1 MSVQL
6 DIVVRPE
13 VRLDAKWL
21 KTDLKRL
28 LYRDGLAEL
37 WNEMIRDGE
46 IVGSFSDGLINTAG
60 ITARKGESGHYYCNM
75 RVLSCLCCD
84 GICGPQHG
92 CNCGPCQKL
101 DEEEATRTNVLA
113 EKTTP
118 ARRTMDSWLWGPQPS
133 LSDLT
138 ECIDLLIKEQRKL
151 CYEVANSTLSSTRL
165 KQRLVVARRYLM
177 ALVRHKPQETKDIP
191 MASKPA
197 VKLQKMMRPN
207 EKATLGLARVGS
219 RAALNFSFAYLRRA
233 WRSGED
239 IEFCSELLSESLEA
253 LQSLPEATLFDETN
267 VSQVWL
273 EVVERSAKFLRQVVT
288 GDITSGRSWCPI
300 PLTDQHTA
308 LCLLLELVT
317 QRATLSSLLDSVCLL
332 LHLSGKHKHQDNRV
346 IPPGS
351 TAPLIPLLR
360 RLNTIPASKSRRS
373 DENMAPGPCE
383 VLLKYLRLPD
393 DDSTSVDL
401 RKAAVIIMCNLSR
414 LAAPLLP
421 PLITD
426 RFPKS
431 QNQTFQEVLAWGS
444 VKFGNGA
451 SPFYCDAI
459 AELGIKQLCCTERA
473 LMILSISGNVYMMYY
488 GSETQY
494 PQRVHGFSDKPV
506 TMIASHSDG
515 KHYLALTQENS
526 VYSWG
531 NGDGGRLGHGDR
543 TWYDEPKL
551 IDALV
556 DKNITFVACGSTYSA
571 ALSSNGELYT
581 WGRGNYGRLG
591 HGNTEDVTVPTLVTG
606 LNGHMV
612 VHVACGSG
620 DSQTLCVTASGIVF
634 SWGDGDY
641 GKLGRGG
648 CDGSKTPK
656 IVDKLLDINVTKVY
670 CGGQFSAALTA
681 YGEVYT
687 WGKGEAYRLGHGN
700 EEHVSYPKAI
710 EALKTKKVKDLC
722 VGSLHVLALTEDQ
735 LVYGWGRNDYGQI
748 DPALESVVAEP
759 TICPTL
765 SGKNVIGLA
774 CGPSQSFAWC
784 TSAWSVATRVP
795 FVVDVSE
802 DTFRLLD
809 ALLNKA
815 CEGLPGTRPPTQDRE
830 CLAVAALNL
839 LRLQLHTMITHNIE
853 AKSLGL
859 LLGSLKQRCV
869 TLASGTGILATIQ
882 EAAQAVLQTG
892 WSILLPTANE
902 RAKTLSNFLSKSNE
916 SDEQTITTGDNN
928 IIIIN
933 NNNNNANNNTNNN
946 PNNNNNTNNANN
958 NANINNNNNCN
969 INNNGQRFMADLL
982 VSSLMADGGL
992 ELALKTAIK
1001 AETSELSDDKE
1012 FFSMN
1017 GTTTASKSSD
1027 AVKQAKELNS
1037 EKNNNTSISLLQL
1050 VKQLI
1055 KNGTCTTRSK
1065 LQHGWSDQSIR
1076 GNEEPLS
1083 RQRSDA
1089 SPSLN
1094 LLLKFQRL
1102 VVARFYDCVH
1112 QPTSENSRDQEML
1125 GAESLLSKYISLI
1138 SVHVTNIAS
1147 LAAELANISLKQFV
1161 FVCTILKGDIIH
1173 VLLPELVTCLIL
1185 LQVDY
1190 PMLLLQMNW
1199 MDRIG
1204 PMLEAL
1210 DRFNKLVP
1218 GIDRNEGDEL
1228 SWPGIIAPQ
1237 HSNKISISD
1246 ELSVIRWADLEN
1258 HNRDGGLWVVVNNN
1272 VYDVQDVV
1280 RFEATADTSEEG
1292 IREKIALGWDA
1303 SHSGVS
1309 SAPRNQQQ
1317 QQQQPQQP
1325 QQQQLPVLPRS
1336 MMDSYFVGHY
1346 CHSEPEN
1353 TEITIHAT
1361 DVCSSLLD
1369 TQRALG
1375 FLLGLHAHRMRQSLP
1390 LQPAEEEAGVWLD
1403 ANFFRGGLQIL
1414 QPPNPYEEEKG
1425 EARSNTSTAANSPTE
1440 PQLPVRT
1447 KNEPQKEKDDRV
1459 TVFVHALAE
1468 THRTEPQVHAFLA
1481 IVDKYSKTNNLL
1493 AHTEFSGD
1501 HPVEEVGRL
1510 LMAVMVKHLGLGY
1523 QAIET
1528 IDQEA
1533 AGNGTNGKLPK
1544 PLADMVRAIHQTKWN
1559 FIRIRQQ
1566 QNRSYKEVCAPAQEK
1581 CRFLLHEVRS
1591 ATSYEIKGLR
1601 DTKLLHTV
1609 PRFKRAVRT
1618 VIRDIV
1624 RGNRGSPSKPE
1635 DIVNVSIQNGKI
1647 RKKSEEDVT
1656 PKEGSVSTKPSP
1668 SSPSKLENTL
1678 DVRKRIGKITE
1689 KIKQKP
1695 LNIDA
1700 TELMA
1705 NIINFVVTEDGADVE
1720 TLRRAMYCQTQRAK
1734 LREQGILMMQEL
1746 LGKDNLITSVKYSLL
1761 NGWLGLTHEN
1771 TRLGEET
1778 IAHCLD
1784 NIQSITPY
1792 QKSRIILA
1800 EAEVISWAVKAL
1812 RAYVVQAEVPSKPK
1826 ISDKSSLNQ
1835 GTYTWL
1841 RKLPR
1846 ARFLLTILGMLTN
1859 YQHANEIGLLINSGM
1874 LSSVLTLLRQIG
1886 PAAATT
1892 TVNTNTNATANIN
1905 VNVNS
1910 NVNANVNA
1918 NATATTSSMGI
1929 RPAIEPETD
1938 EFKSKDTTTAIY
1950 EDALEKSKPPSV
1962 QLTGIELAALMKV
1975 GTRVVR
1981 GEDWKWGDQDGPPP
1995 GEGRVIHDPGVDGWV
2010 RVQWDNGTTNSY
2022 RMGKEGKYDL
2032 QLAEPSTPAATDS
2045 DLDTPLDTVK
2055 PSSNCRVGGDLVPDI
2070 HPTTC
2075 LKSASLALLRVLLLC
2090 CGIVADKVT
2099 PSAIKTL
2106 ASVLRGVTSA
2116 AHKADSIVAIQS
2128 SQISQESPETWAT
2141 LSMLRAIANSSGLCK
2156 SLSTKAWID
2165 FLLNVI
2171 GEERNSNLEKQI
2183 MAVRLLN
2190 TVLPCWSAENP
2201 SAVPFLERT
2210 FRIMGRIALS
2220 CDLGSSSEPYA
2231 NRCRVSLTASHSS
2244 TIVEEL
2250 VSLIRYLHTVL
2261 NWNVTLN
2268 AFLAS
2273 KLSLASDLLSDGPLF
2288 HIQVNENGGENSLSI
2303 QQTVMA
2309 TLVVIGGLDD
2319 RPRIGDLVDVDGQ
2332 IGTIYRFTKHAK
2344 VLVKMHNSDIRH
2356 KLPFFSVKRIGEK
2369 FRLDRMPLPDSF
2381 LSTWANLLLGH
2392 RGLDKR
2398 PNGMPVI
2405 AGTVNPSVLRTQQQQ
2420 LAALNAGKAIL
2431 DHQTKLRKV
2440 LRQPINKKNE
2450 CSANDEDLGVSRV
2463 SAVHASNRAVE
2474 NNSENRRR
2482 RLVRSRGDGRGSCT
2496 GIGISV
2502 GTGIGVCAR
2511 RSRNHA
2517 HAARLES
2524 VNSPTRDIAIVT
2536 AALGNDDDNEEEN
2549 VNDTLNNEYDRIVD
2563 EEERDDDND
2572 NEDDHNDEDDE
2583 DNDDDDD
2590 DDNNNKDELNAEQE
2604 IREAESCWTGDD
2616 ARHAPPSINVN
2627 TDVDINNDPDRDQD
2641 HDHENRIDNDHNEN
2655 DNHAEDGEACR
2666 DRRVTLFQE
2675 MLLRATR
2682 PQPLKP
2688 IFKRKEL
2695 EVAALT
2701 VSQYL
2706 ASELSHSP
2714 IQRVG
2719 GGPISEPDS
2728 PASDCSLVSLTSSQK
2743 KHCRSSG
2750 NGRKSPPPMS
2760 PLIAQLTEMGFPKK
2774 SVEFAIKS
2782 LSTAVG
2788 YITAE
2793 SVVAWLLENPDAA
2806 LSDSETLSSVYGL
2819 SDPEDSTS
2827 ENIDDSPSAT
2837 DAVSSTMPPNYMKR
2851 SDFLSVDEYATYVR
2865 DNLIPGMLVRCCKS
2879 YEEVEY
2885 GDVGQVTKIDPGG
2898 LHDLN
2903 VQVTWQRRG
2912 GTYWVR
2918 FIHIEL
2924 LGHPPTIPGGP
2935 VTLKVGDKVRVKAS
2949 VTVPKYKW
2957 GSVNHQSVGVVTCI
2971 INDGKDVS
2979 VDFPQQNS
2987 WTGCAIEM
2995 ERVPSCHHSVSC
3007 NSCHLL
3013 PISGPR
3019 FKCKYCENYNLC
3031 ENCFY
3036 TKRCHR
3042 HGFSRIVEPGSAAVY
3057 AGKPG
3062 RYHRQDFS
3070 ESSLIDDWS
3079 KCIRTLTVSSREN
3092 WAARL
3097 VDESGW
3103 YWQSCGVQGQHWIR
3117 LEMLPGILVHS
3128 LKLMVNPQD
3137 GSYMP
3142 SLIAVHVGD
3151 SFNRLAELATI
3162 NVWHTDTSVLL
3173 LQDSKEYYPC
3183 IEIAIKQCRN
3193 GGIDCKIHGLRIVG
3207 KKKVFENQLATS
3219 VSFLAS
3225 DWEIVQEQMN
3235 AQRPIEAPQHSAV
3248 YVWGLNDKD
3257 QLGGL
3262 NGSKI
3267 KRPIYSEVLSKLK
3280 PMYIAGGSKT
3290 LFVVSQEGKLYACG
3304 EGTNGRLGF
3313 GDESNVC
3320 EPKPI
3325 PFLSQYVIRKVAV
3338 HSGGKHVLALTKDG
3352 KVFSW
3357 GEGEDGKLGHGNCLT
3372 LPKPRLIESF
3382 KSKRIRDI
3390 ACGSGHSAAVTSRG
3404 ELYTW
3409 GLGEYGRLGHGD
3421 TATQLKPR
3429 LVQAL
3434 IGQRVIQVACGSRDA
3449 QTMALTADGSVYSWG
3464 DGDFGKLGRGGSD
3477 GCYTP
3482 LLIDRLNGLGVVQIE
3497 CGAQFSLALTKYGE
3511 VWTWGKGDYFRL
3523 GHGNDHHVRKPTLVE
3538 GLRGKKVI
3546 HVAVGALHCLAVT
3559 DTGQVYAWGDND
3571 HGQQG
3576 NGSTAVNKKPSL
3588 VNELDDTRVN
3598 RVSCGSSH
3606 SIAWVLTD
3614 QPAVSNQ
3621 EPVTF
3626 ATAKDPLGQT
3636 LLRFK
3641 STAGD
3646 AGATCAPSCSING
3659 FGVTAGTSSS
3669 SGGGSS
3675 GANGGGSGS
3684 SGTVV
3689 IPGTSSSTYD
3699 DSAIASG
3706 SRSGANANG
3715 TSSTASRPSL
3725 ASIILS
3731 LESNVAKQQALQH
3744 VINAL
3749 RIMQARIAVVTA
3761 LQSHSMLKITTGA
3774 QANGS
3779 SGSGSGDVTG
3789 SYTPAVEASSDTIAV
3804 GAVGTVGAVAGSV
3817 DETNIGTGAGH
3828 AVYQN
3833 VGESSQGGGEAPANA
3848 AEVASLIANPRTSP
3862 ESEDYPLTMFPS
3874 MSSSASLSSRASKMS
3889 SSAMSVIAA
3898 TLTSNAQLVGEGNNS
3913 VDSNLDDFTSTIAEE
3928 DARMLVDLLK
3938 LAVANRVCKGA
3949 RETISSVLIALAKTN
3964 HSIRTMILEICIT
3977 ELEDTVASS
3986 NNGTN
3991 LPQPVVQE
3999 SPHPYIDGTTLTGH
4013 VKIPGAEA
4021 LRVEF
4026 DRRCSTERRHDPLA
4040 FMDTNNRVIAVKSG
4054 REYSEWANG
4063 EIRVPGD
4070 ELRWRF
4076 SSDGSVN
4083 GWGWRFTVYP
4093 VFASLSGHELISDR
4107 AVLSQPAIGL
4117 AESLLDNGLIGL
4129 DRNVAT
4135 RLAATLAQCSQLSVL
4150 SAQQRMWALKK
4161 LQVVYTSGPS
4171 IRPEVALTTLLGS
4184 LPQALLKQY
4193 FYEDPLVRGG
4203 KQLMHS
4209 DFFKVLAALACD
4221 IELDGMHCCSEIH
4234 KWSWFR
4240 RYCLSA
4246 RVAKAL
4252 VNRTPLPRA
4261 FCLEVVKR
4269 INEMNADGETTNR
4282 DHESHELFKQEHD
4295 EQLLQWLNRRPEDWT
4310 LSWDGSGAIY
4320 GWGHN
4325 HRGQL
4330 GGLEGAKVKLPV
4342 LCESLSALRPVQLTG
4357 GEQTLFAVT
4366 ADGKVYATGY
4376 GAGGRLGI
4384 GGTDSVT
4391 VPTLLESIQHVFVKK
4406 VAVNS
4411 GGKHCLALS
4420 SEGHVYS
4427 WGEGDDGKLGHGNRL
4442 FYDRPKLIEEL
4453 LGTEIVDIACGGNHS
4468 AAITSTGWLYTWG
4481 KGRYGRLGHGDS
4493 EDQLTPKL
4501 VEALQDYKVI
4511 DIACGSGDAQT
4522 LCVTDDDN
4530 VWSWGDGDYGKLGR
4544 GGSDGCKVPMKI
4556 ESLAGLGV
4564 IKVECGSQFS
4574 VALTRSGAIYTWG
4587 KGDYHRL
4594 GHGTDDHVRR
4604 PRKITALQNK
4614 KIISIA
4620 TGSLHCVACS
4630 DKGEVF
4636 TWGDNDEGQLGDGT
4650 TGALQRPRL
4659 VRALQGEKI
4668 TRVACGSAHTVAWST
4683 TKATQTKMPAVTPME
4698 YDLVKDLPFSV
4709 LHNRL
4714 VLLHHFAE
4722 LLCPCLPMFPIT
4734 GALSLSK
4741 LAPILV
4747 YSIKEATFRK
4757 VVQATMVRDRQHGPV
4772 IELNR
4777 IQVKRARS
4785 KGGLAGPDGIK
4796 SVFGQ
4801 MVSKMSLLTQD
4812 VLFFPHRVWKV
4823 KFVGESVDDCG
4834 GGYSESIAEMC
4845 DELQNGSLP
4854 LFIPTPNGREDNG
4867 TNRDCFLLNPTADS
4881 PLHLNMFR
4889 FLGILMGIAIRT
4901 GSPLSLNL
4909 AEPVWKQ
4916 LAGSSLTPA
4925 DLTEVDRDYVPGL
4938 LCIRDMD
4945 PDEKVFQTLE
4955 MPFST
4960 PSAVGHDVPLS
4971 NRYQK
4976 ITPANK
4982 HEYVRL
4988 ALNYR
4993 LHEFDA
4999 QVTAVR
5005 DGMSKVIPVPFLA
5018 LFSGTE
5024 LETMVCGSPDIPLTL
5039 LKSVATYKGIEAS
5052 APLIQWFWEVMED
5065 FSNQERSLF
5074 LRFVWGRTRLPR
5086 TIADFRGRDFV
5097 LQVMDKYNPPD
5108 HFLPE
5113 SYTCFFLLKMPRY
5126 SCKLVLCQKL
5136 KYAIHF
5142 CKSIDTDEYARVQAA
5157 TNSDT
5162 EETDSLASEEH
5173 TSL

>member
-1 MSVQL
+1 MSIQL
-6 DIVVRPE
+6 DIVIRPE
-13 VRLDAKWL
+13 IRLDAKWL

-37 WNEMIRDGE
+37 WNEMVRDGE
-46 IVGSFSDGLINTAG
+46 IVGSFSDGLINAAG
-60 ITARKGESGHYYCNM
+60 IIAKKGESGHYYCNM

-84 GICGPQHG
+84 GICGPHRG

-101 DEEEATRTNVLA
+101 DEEEAARANKLV
-113 EKTTP
+113 EKSMP
-118 ARRTMDSWLWGPQPS
+118 SQQVIDSWLWGPQPS
-133 LSDLT
+133 ICDLT
-138 ECIDLLIKEQRKL
+138 TCIDLLIKEQRKL
-151 CYEVANSTLSSTRL
+151 CYEVANSTLSATRL
-165 KQRLVVARRYLM
+165 RQRLVVARRYLT
-177 ALVRHKPQETKDIP
+177 ALSRHKPQETKEIP
-191 MASKPA
+191 ASPKPA
-197 VKLQKMMRPN
+197 TKLQKIVRPN

-253 LQSLPEATLFDETN
+253 LQSLPEATLFDENN

-288 GDITSGRSWCPI
+288 GEIVNGRSWCPI
-300 PLTDQHTA
+300 PLADQHTA

-332 LHLSGKHKHQDNRV
+332 LQLSGKHKHQDNRV
-346 IPPGS
+346 MPPGS
-351 TAPLIPLLR
+351 MAPLVPLLR
-360 RLNTIPASKSRRS
+360 RLNAIPALKSRRT
-373 DENMAPGPCE
+373 DVNVTPGPCE
-383 VLLKYLRLPD
+383 VLLKYLRLPE

-421 PLITD
+421 PIVTD
-426 RFPKS
+426 RFLKNQS
-431 QNQTFQEVLAWGS
+431 QTLQEVLAWGS
-444 VKFGNGA
+444 VKFGGTGS

-473 LMILSISGNVYMMYY
+473 LMILSTSGNVYMMYY

-494 PQRVHGFSDKPV
+494 PQRVYGFSDKFV
-506 TMIASHSDG
+506 AMIASHPDG
-515 KHYLALTQENS
+515 KHYLALTEDSS

-543 TWYDEPKL
+543 TWYEEPKL
-551 IDALV
+551 IESLV
-556 DKNITFVACGSTYSA
+556 DKNITFIACGSTYSA

-591 HGNTEDVTVPTLVTG
+591 HGNSDDVMVPTLVSA
-606 LNGHMV
+606 LNGHMIV
-612 VHVACGSG
+612 YVACGSG

-648 CDGSKTPK
+648 CNGSKTPK
-656 IVDKLLDINVTKVY
+656 IVDKLLDINVAKVY

-700 EEHVSYPKAI
+700 EEHVRYPKAI
-710 EALKTKKVKDLC
+710 EALKTKKVKELC

-748 DPALESVVAEP
+748 DPALGTIVSEP
-759 TICPTL
+759 TLCPTL
-765 SGKNVIGLA
+765 SGKNVIGLV
-774 CGPSQSFAWC
+774 CGPTQSFAWC
-784 TSAWSVATRVP
+784 TSAWSVASRVA
-795 FVVDVSE
+795 FVVDICE

-809 ALLNKA
+809 TLLSKA
-815 CEGLPGTRPPTQDRE
+815 CEGLPSTRPPTQDRE
-830 CLAVAALNL
+830 CLAVATLNL
-839 LRLQLHTMITHNIE
+839 IRLQLHTMITHNIDC
-853 AKSLGL
+853 KSIGL
-859 LLGSLKQRCV
+859 AGSPLLNSLKQRCV
-869 TLASGTGILATIQ
+869 TLASSVGILATIQ

-902 RAKTLSNFLSKSNE
+902 RAKTLSNFLSKANGNL
-916 SDEQTITTGDNN
+916 EQLNATNNNNN
-928 IIIIN
+928 INNSN
-933 NNNNNANNNTNNN
+933 NNNNNGVSGSSSSGSSSSSSSSGSS
-946 PNNNNNTNNANN
+946 
-958 NANINNNNNCN
+958 INS
-969 INNNGQRFMADLL
+969 NNGQQFMADLL

-992 ELALKTAIK
+992 ELALKTAVK
-1001 AETSELSDDKE
+1001 AETTDAADEKE
-1012 FFSMN
+1012 FLAIN
-1017 GTTTASKSSD
+1017 KSSD
-1027 AVKQAKELNS
+1027 AKQTKELNS
-1037 EKNNNTSISLLQL
+1037 EKNNATISLLQL

-1055 KNGTCTTRSK
+1055 KNGSCITKSR
-1065 LQHGWSDQSIR
+1065 LAAAEQSDRAS
-1076 GNEEPLS
+1076 EES
-1083 RQRSDA
+1083 QRRDSY
-1089 SPSLN
+1089 PSLN

-1102 VVARFYDCVH
+1102 LIGQVYECINE
-1112 QPTSENSRDQEML
+1112 PGTKNCRDQEML
-1125 GAESLLSKYISLI
+1125 GAESLLKKYISQI
-1138 SVHVTNIAS
+1138 SVHVIEVMS
-1147 LAAELANISLKQFV
+1147 LAAELANTGIKRFV
-1161 FVCTILKGDIIH
+1161 AVTTVLRGDIVN

-1185 LQVDY
+1185 LQLDH
-1190 PMLLLQMNW
+1190 PMLLLNTNW
-1199 MDRIG
+1199 MEIMT
-1204 PMLEAL
+1204 PMLDAL
-1210 DRFNKLVP
+1210 DQFNKLVP
-1218 GIDRNEGDEL
+1218 TIDKNEIDDL

-1237 HSNKISISD
+1237 HGNKVSIS
-1246 ELSVIRWADLEN
+1246 EEPSVVRWADLEN

-1272 VYDVQDVV
+1272 VYDVQDARLDGKSNSLEGLQRSVAGSWEGGAAGADVTAVV
-1280 RFEATADTSEEG
+1280 RG
-1292 IREKIALGWDA
+1292 
-1303 SHSGVS
+1303 
-1309 SAPRNQQQ
+1309 
-1317 QQQQPQQP
+1317 
-1325 QQQQLPVLPRS
+1325 QLPRT

-1353 TEITIHAT
+1353 AEITVDVT
-1361 DVCSSLLD
+1361 DACSSLLD
-1369 TQRALG
+1369 TERALA

-1390 LQPAEEEAGVWLD
+1390 LQTAEEEAGVWLH
-1403 ANFFRGGLQIL
+1403 ANFLRGGLQIL
-1414 QPPNPYEEEKG
+1414 QPPNPYEEEKD

-1440 PQLPVRT
+1440 PASVPVRT
-1447 KNEPQKEKDDRV
+1447 KNELQKEKEDRV
-1459 TVFVHALAE
+1459 TAFVYALAE
-1468 THRTEPQVHAFLA
+1468 THNRTDPQVQTFLS
-1481 IVDKYSKTNNLL
+1481 IVEKYSKANNLL
-1493 AHTEFSGD
+1493 AHIDFYGD
-1501 HPVEEVGRL
+1501 HPVEEVSRL
-1510 LMAVMVKHLGLGY
+1510 LMAVIVKHLALGN
-1523 QAIET
+1523 QAISL
-1528 IDQEA
+1528 IDQEI
-1533 AGNGTNGKLPK
+1533 GNENGARLTK
-1544 PLADMVRAIHQTKWN
+1544 PLAEMVRAIHQTKWN
-1559 FIRIRQQ
+1559 LIRIRQQ

-1591 ATSYEIKGLR
+1591 ATSYEMKGLR
-1601 DTKLLHTV
+1601 DLKLLYAA
-1609 PRFKRAVRT
+1609 PRFKRIVRT
-1618 VIRDIV
+1618 VIRDI
-1624 RGNRGSPSKPE
+1624 RKNRESPSKPE
-1635 DIVNVSIQNGKI
+1635 DIVNASIQNAKI
-1647 RKKSEEDVT
+1647 KSKSDEDTT
-1656 PKEGSVSTKPSP
+1656 PKEAKPP
-1668 SSPSKLENTL
+1668 SSPRFENLL
-1678 DVRKRIGKITE
+1678 DAKKTFGKITE
-1689 KIKQKP
+1689 RIRQRT
-1695 LNIDA
+1695 LNIDSN
-1700 TELMA
+1700 ELMTS
-1705 NIINFVVTEDGADVE
+1705 IINFVITEDGGDVE
-1720 TLRRAMYCQTQRAK
+1720 TLRRAMYCQMQRAK
-1734 LREQGILMMQEL
+1734 LREQGILMMQQL
-1746 LGKDNLITSVKYSLL
+1746 LRKDCLITSVKYSLL
-1761 NGWLGLTHEN
+1761 NGWLGLSHEN
-1771 TRLGEET
+1771 KFLADGIT
-1778 IAHCLD
+1778 HCLE
-1784 NIQSITPY
+1784 NIRSITPY
-1792 QKSRIILA
+1792 QKSKIVLA
-1800 EAEVISWAVKAL
+1800 EAEVTSWAVQAL
-1812 RAYVVQAEVPSKPK
+1812 RAFVVQAEVPTKPK
-1826 ISDKSSLNQ
+1826 VSDKSSLNQ

-1846 ARFLLTILGMLTN
+1846 ARFLLTILGMLSN
-1859 YQHANEIGLLINSGM
+1859 YRDANEIGLLINSGTI
-1874 LSSVLTLLRQIG
+1874 SSILTLLRQIG
-1886 PAAATT
+1886 PCAF
-1892 TVNTNTNATANIN
+1892 ANE
-1905 VNVNS
+1905 S
-1910 NVNANVNA
+1910 K
-1918 NATATTSSMGI
+1918 TKE
-1929 RPAIEPETD
+1929 AI
-1938 EFKSKDTTTAIY
+1938 TAIY
-1950 EDALEKSKPPSV
+1950 EDSLEKTKPPSV
-1962 QLTGIELAALMKV
+1962 QPNGMELAALMKI

-1981 GEDWKWGDQDGPPP
+1981 GVDWKWGDQDGPPP
-1995 GEGRVIHDPGVDGWV
+1995 GEGRVIGELGEDGWI

-2032 QLAEPSTPAATDS
+2032 KLVEPPTPPETDS
-2045 DLDTPLDTVK
+2045 DVDSPLDVAAGGVTVSK
-2055 PSSNCRVGGDLVPDI
+2055 TEKKNDCTDV

-2075 LKSASLALLRVLLLC
+2075 LKSASVTVLRIVLLC
-2090 CGIVADKVT
+2090 CGIEADRVS
-2099 PSAIKTL
+2099 PSAVKIL
-2106 ASVLRGVTSA
+2106 ASVLRGIISSA
-2116 AHKADSIVAIQS
+2116 YKHNFSAQS
-2128 SQISQESPETWAT
+2128 QLAREHHESWAS
-2141 LSMLRAIANSSGLCK
+2141 LGLLRAIGKSQELCK
-2156 SLSTKAWID
+2156 SLSTNAWID

-2171 GEERNSNLEKQI
+2171 AEEANPNLEKQI
-2183 MAVRLLN
+2183 MAVRLLAA
-2190 TVLPCWSAENP
+2190 VLPSWSGDNP
-2201 SAVPFLERT
+2201 NMTPLLEKI
-2210 FRIMGRIALS
+2210 FRILGHIALA
-2220 CDLGSSSEPYA
+2220 CDLGTSSELYS
-2231 NRCRVSLTASHSS
+2231 NKCRVSLTASHCS
-2244 TIVEEL
+2244 TVAEEL
-2250 VSLIRYLHTVL
+2250 VSLIRRLHSL
-2261 NWNVTLN
+2261 SKWNPTLN

-2288 HIQVNENGGENSLSI
+2288 HIQVNENGGENSVHI
-2303 QQTVMA
+2303 QDTVMA
-2309 TLVVIGGLDD
+2309 ALIVVGGLDD
-2319 RPRIGDLVDVDGQ
+2319 RPRIGGLVDVEGQ
-2332 IGTIYRFTKHAK
+2332 IGTICKFTGHSKILVQMHDENDTRKK
-2344 VLVKMHNSDIRH
+2344 V
-2356 KLPFFSVKRIGEK
+2356 PFFAIKRVGEK
-2369 FRLDRMPLPDSF
+2369 FRLDRMSLPDSF
-2381 LSTWANLLLGH
+2381 VPVWANLLLGYQ
-2392 RGLDKR
+2392 GMDKR

-2405 AGTVNPSVLRTQQQQ
+2405 AGAVNSSILRVQQQQ
-2420 LAALNAGKAIL
+2420 LAALNAGKALL
-2431 DHQTKLRKV
+2431 DHQTKLRRV
-2440 LRQPINKKNE
+2440 LRYAINKNNDDIGCCEENSSVIGIAGATVLLDDHGQSQDQELEHDRDYRSDRNE
-2450 CSANDEDLGVSRV
+2450 DNNEVEENGDEEGEIDGDNDRENRESGRNRIRVDRDGDGDSDGTNDSNEATEANVTEANEENDEDGNSSVS
-2463 SAVHASNRAVE
+2463 
-2474 NNSENRRR
+2474 
-2482 RLVRSRGDGRGSCT
+2482 GKDG
-2496 GIGISV
+2496 
-2502 GTGIGVCAR
+2502 
-2511 RSRNHA
+2511 
-2517 HAARLES
+2517 
-2524 VNSPTRDIAIVT
+2524 
-2536 AALGNDDDNEEEN
+2536 
-2549 VNDTLNNEYDRIVD
+2549 
-2563 EEERDDDND
+2563 
-2572 NEDDHNDEDDE
+2572 
-2583 DNDDDDD
+2583 
-2590 DDNNNKDELNAEQE
+2590 
-2604 IREAESCWTGDD
+2604 
-2616 ARHAPPSINVN
+2616 
-2627 TDVDINNDPDRDQD
+2627 
-2641 HDHENRIDNDHNEN
+2641 
-2655 DNHAEDGEACR
+2655 CR
-2666 DRRVTLFQE
+2666 PKRVTLFQE
-2675 MLLRATR
+2675 MLTRATR

-2695 EVAALT
+2695 EEAALA

-2706 ASELSHSP
+2706 ASELRHSP
-2714 IQRVG
+2714 IQRTG
-2719 GGPISEPDS
+2719 LFSEPDS

-2743 KHCRSSG
+2743 KHCKS
-2750 NGRKSPPPMS
+2750 NGRKSPPATS
-2760 PLIAQLTEMGFPKK
+2760 PLVAQLIEMGFPKR

-2788 YITAE
+2788 FITAE
-2793 SVVAWLLENPDAA
+2793 SVVAWLLENPEAA

-2819 SDPEDSTS
+2819 SDPEDSAS
-2827 ENIDDSPSAT
+2827 DNLDDSPST
-2837 DAVSSTMPPNYMKR
+2837 HEPVSSSVPPNYMKR
-2851 SDFLSVDEYATYVR
+2851 SDFLWVDEYAIYVR

-2885 GDVGQVTKIDPGG
+2885 GDVGQVIKVDPEG

-2903 VQVTWQRRG
+2903 VQVAWQRKG

-2924 LGHPPTIPGGP
+2924 LGHPPTTPGP
-2935 VTLKVGDKVRVKAS
+2935 AALKIGDKVRVKAS

-2957 GSVNHQSVGVVTCI
+2957 GSVNHQSVGVVTGI
-2971 INDGKDVS
+2971 INNGKDVS
-2979 VDFPQQNS
+2979 VDFPQQS
-2987 WTGCAIEM
+2987 GWTGCSIEM
-2995 ERVPSCHHSVSC
+2995 ERVPSCHHSVAC

-3019 FKCKYCENYNLC
+3019 FKCKYCDSYNLC

-3042 HGFSRIVEPGSAAVY
+3042 HGFNRIAEPGSAAVY

-3062 RYHRQDFS
+3062 RYHRQELT
-3070 ESSLIDDWS
+3070 ESSLIHDWS
-3079 KCIRTLTVSSREN
+3079 KCIRTLSVSSREN
-3092 WAARL
+3092 WATRL
-3097 VDESGW
+3097 VNESGQ
-3103 YWQSCGVQGQHWIR
+3103 YWQSCGLQGKHWIR
-3117 LEMLPGILVHS
+3117 MEMFPGILVHS
-3128 LKLMVNPQD
+3128 LKIAVNPQD
-3137 GSYMP
+3137 SSYMP
-3142 SLIAVHVGD
+3142 SLIAVNVGD
-3151 SFNRLAELATI
+3151 SFNDLVELAI
-3162 NVWHTDTSVLL
+3162 ISVRHTDTSVSL
-3173 LQDSKEYYPC
+3173 LQDTKKYYPC

-3193 GGIDCKIHGLRIVG
+3193 GGIDCKIHGLQIIG
-3207 KKKVFENQLATS
+3207 KRKTYENQLATS

-3225 DWEIVQEQMN
+3225 DWEIVQEQ
-3235 AQRPIEAPQHSAV
+3235 ASSQRGVETPQHSAV

-3262 NGSKI
+3262 KGSKI
-3267 KRPIYSEVLSKLK
+3267 KLPVYSESLSKLK
-3280 PMYIAGGSKT
+3280 PVHIAGGSKT

-3304 EGTNGRLGF
+3304 EGTNGRLGL
-3313 GDESNVC
+3313 GDDGNAC

-3325 PFLSQYVIRKVAV
+3325 PFLSQYVIKKVAV
-3338 HSGGKHVLALTKDG
+3338 HSGGKHALALTQDG
-3352 KVFSW
+3352 RVFSW
-3357 GEGEDGKLGHGNCLT
+3357 GEGEDGKLGHGNCSSLD
-3372 LPKPRLIESF
+3372 KPRLIESL
-3382 KSKRIRDI
+3382 KSKRIRDV
-3390 ACGSGHSAAVTSRG
+3390 ACGSGHSAAITSSG

-3421 TATQLKPR
+3421 TNTQLKPK
-3429 LVQAL
+3429 LVQSL
-3434 IGQRVIQVACGSRDA
+3434 VGQRVIQVACGSRDA

-3482 LLIDRLNGLGVVQIE
+3482 LLVDRLNGLGVVQIE

-3576 NGSTAVNKKPSL
+3576 NGSTIVNKKPSL
-3588 VNELDDTRVN
+3588 VHELDDARVN

-3614 QPAVSNQ
+3614 QPAANNQ

-3626 ATAKDPLGQT
+3626 PTAKDPLGQAS
-3636 LLRFK
+3636 LRLK
-3641 STAGD
+3641 NILDTEAEGD
-3646 AGATCAPSCSING
+3646 REIETETETCAVP
-3659 FGVTAGTSSS
+3659 SSS
-3669 SGGGSS
+3669 KSI
-3675 GANGGGSGS
+3675 
-3684 SGTVV
+3684 V
-3689 IPGTSSSTYD
+3689 PGNSNVGDVADVATSV
-3699 DSAIASG
+3699 
-3706 SRSGANANG
+3706 N
-3715 TSSTASRPSL
+3715 RPSL
-3725 ASIILS
+3725 SSIILS
-3731 LESNVAKQQALQH
+3731 LESDVAKQQALQH

-3749 RIMQARIAVVTA
+3749 RIIQARVAVVTA
-3761 LQSHSMLKITTGA
+3761 LQSHSTLR
-3774 QANGS
+3774 S
-3779 SGSGSGDVTG
+3779 SSNNNNSN
-3789 SYTPAVEASSDTIAV
+3789 SNNNNNNNAV
-3804 GAVGTVGAVAGSV
+3804 GGRCVRGSVNVAGGGGDSAIPVTDGPIVAGS
-3817 DETNIGTGAGH
+3817 NIAGGH
-3828 AVYQN
+3828 SHVYQN
-3833 VGESSQGGGEAPANA
+3833 VGESAQGGGEAPANA
-3848 AEVASLIANPRTSP
+3848 ADLVNMVGSPRTSP
-3862 ESEDYPLTMFPS
+3862 ESEDYPLAVFPS

-3889 SSAMSVIAA
+3889 TSAMSVIAA
-3898 TLTSNAQLVGEGNNS
+3898 TLTSNAQIVGEGAAAGN
-3913 VDSNLDDFTSTIAEE
+3913 SNLDDFTCALTEE

-3938 LAVANRVCKGA
+3938 LAVANRICKGA
-3949 RETISSVLIALAKTN
+3949 KETISSVLIGLAKSN
-3964 HSIRTMILEICIT
+3964 NAIRNMVLELCIT
-3977 ELEDTVASS
+3977 ELEDTVANS
-3986 NNGTN
+3986 NNRSN
-3991 LPQPVVQE
+3991 VPQPVLQE
-3999 SPHPYIDGTTLTGH
+3999 SPHPYVDGTTLTGH

-4021 LRVEF
+4021 LRIEF
-4026 DRRCSTERRHDPLA
+4026 DRHCSTERRHDPLTI
-4040 FMDTNNRVIAVKSG
+4040 MDGNNRVVAVKSG
-4054 REYSEWANG
+4054 RKWSEWAA
-4063 EIRVPGD
+4063 EIRIPGD

-4093 VFASLSGHELISDR
+4093 VLASLAPHELVSDR
-4107 AVLSQPAIGL
+4107 AVLSQPSIVL
-4117 AESLLDNGLIGL
+4117 AECLLDNGLINS
-4129 DRNVAT
+4129 DRNAAT
-4135 RLAATLAQCSQLSVL
+4135 RLAATLAQCSQLSAL
-4150 SAQQRMWALKK
+4150 SARQRMWALKK
-4161 LQVVYTSGPS
+4161 LQVVYTTGPG
-4171 IRPEVALTTLLGS
+4171 IRPEIALSSLLGS

-4193 FYEDPLVRGG
+4193 AYEDPLVRGG

-4209 DFFKVLAALACD
+4209 DFFKVLVALACD
-4221 IELDGMHCCSEIH
+4221 LELDETQCCSEIH

-4246 RVAKAL
+4246 RVAKSL
-4252 VNRTPLPRA
+4252 VNRTPLPKP
-4261 FCLEVVKR
+4261 FCLEVTKR
-4269 INEMNADGETTNR
+4269 INEMITDGEGNTK
-4282 DHESHELFKQEHD
+4282 DHENHQLFKQEHD

-4376 GAGGRLGI
+4376 GAVGRLGI
-4384 GGTDSVT
+4384 GGTDSVMM
-4391 VPTLLESIQHVFVKK
+4391 PTLLESIQHVFVKK

-4442 FYDRPKLIEEL
+4442 SYDRPKLIEEL
-4453 LGTEIVDIACGGNHS
+4453 LGTEIVDVACGGHHS
-4468 AAITSTGWLYTWG
+4468 AAITSAGWLYTWG

-4511 DIACGSGDAQT
+4511 DVACGSGDAQT

-4574 VALTRSGAIYTWG
+4574 VALTRSGSIYTWG

-4604 PRKITALQNK
+4604 PRKVAALQGK

-4650 TGALQRPRL
+4650 TCALQRPRL
-4659 VRALQGEKI
+4659 VHALQGKKI
-4668 TRVACGSAHTVAWST
+4668 TRVACGSAHTLAWST
-4683 TKATQTKMPAVTPME
+4683 MKATQSRMPATTPME
-4698 YDLVKDLPFSV
+4698 YDLVKDLPFPV

-4734 GALSLSK
+4734 GPISLSK

-4777 IQVKRARS
+4777 IQVKRARG
-4785 KGGLAGPDGIK
+4785 KGGFAGPDGIK

-4823 KFVGESVDDCG
+4823 KFIGESVDDCG

-4854 LFIPTPNGREDNG
+4854 LLIPTPNGRDDNG
-4867 TNRDCFLLNPTADS
+4867 TNRDCFLLNPAADS

-4916 LAGSSLTPA
+4916 LAGVPLTPA

-4960 PSAVGHDVPLS
+4960 PSALGHDVPLS
-4971 NRYQK
+4971 SRYRK
-4976 ITPANK
+4976 ITPENK
-4982 HEYVRL
+4982 HEYVQL
-4988 ALNYR
+4988 ALDYR
-4993 LHEFDA
+4993 LREFDA
-4999 QVTAVR
+4999 QVAAVR
-5005 DGMSKVIPVPFLA
+5005 EGMSKVIPVPFLA
-5018 LFSGTE
+5018 LFSGSE

-5039 LKSVATYKGIEAS
+5039 LKSVATYKGIEATS
-5052 APLIQWFWEVMED
+5052 PLIQWFWEVMEE

-5126 SCKLVLCQKL
+5126 SCKPVLRQKL

-5162 EETDSLASEEH
+5162 EETDNLSSEEY